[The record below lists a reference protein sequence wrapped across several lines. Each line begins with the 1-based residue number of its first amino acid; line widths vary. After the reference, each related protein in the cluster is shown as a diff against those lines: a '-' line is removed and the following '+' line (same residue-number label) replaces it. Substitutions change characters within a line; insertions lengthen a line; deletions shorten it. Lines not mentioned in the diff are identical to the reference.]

1 MLARNYQ
8 KTLLQNRQPSEANQV
23 TVFETVWANVLAD
36 SLLSLTRLS
45 SLQNPPPSADFAR
58 RPLFSD
64 TAASPTPA
72 TSQSAPRDVG
82 CPKPGFYNLA
92 QIARPSYGSR

>member
-1 MLARNYQ
+1 M
-8 KTLLQNRQPSEANQV
+8 

-64 TAASPTPA
+64 IQASPTPA
-72 TSQSAPRDVG
+72 ISQNAPSGADY
-82 CPKPGFYNLA
+82 PKSGYYILSR
-92 QIARPSYGSR
+92 IAHLPYGSR